1 MNRIKIM
8 TDSASDIPVDIE
20 KELDIKILSFH
31 ITVGDI
37 DYLERVDLSH
47 DQFYNLLVSSPKIPT
62 TSQITSIE
70 FYEEFEQA
78 YKKGYSELIYVSINS
93 KGSNTHD
100 NAIMAKNK
108 FFKKNPKLVDS
119 FKIHVIDS
127 KTYTMAYGYAVIEAA
142 KKAQRGADSSEILA
156 YLTDWFDSVVVYFAP
171 LTLEFVKKSGRVSV
185 AAAFVGE
192 LVGLRPIIQI
202 KDGEM
207 KIVEKVRGDKAIA
220 PSLIK
225 HASADAI
232 PKTPYL
238 LVKGMSEEP
247 STILFEQSKKHFGY
261 ECVGNYNVGAAIA
274 INAGPKVIGIA
285 VKATNR
291 NGN

>member
-8 TDSASDIPVDIE
+8 TDSASDIPPEIE
-20 KELDIKILSFH
+20 KELEIRILSFH
-31 ITVGDI
+31 ITAGDV
-37 DYLERVDLSH
+37 DYLERVDLSTE
-47 DQFYNLLVSSPKIPT
+47 QFYNLLISSPKIPT
-62 TSQITSIE
+62 TSQITSVE
-70 FYEEFEQA
+70 FYEEFEKV
-78 YKKGYSELIYVSINS
+78 YKNGYAELIYISINS

-108 FFKKNPKLVDS
+108 LFEKHPQLKDT

-127 KTYTMAYGYAVIEAA
+127 KTYTMAYGYAVVEAA
-142 KKAQRGADSSEILA
+142 KKAQRGADSNEIVA
-156 YLTDWFDSVVVYFAP
+156 YLEDWFDSVVVYFAP

-225 HASADAI
+225 HASVDAI

-247 STILFEQSKKHFGY
+247 ATILFEQSKKHFGC
-261 ECVGNYNVGAAIA
+261 ECVDNYNVGAAIA

-291 NGN
+291 KGN